1 MVAVPYCRK
10 CSRKIDPYQEN
21 CPKCGSIVRFRF
33 VDKEKENLADEEDE
47 TVFIRPPW
55 KVKAK

>member
-21 CPKCGSIVRFRF
+21 CPTCGSVVRFRF
-33 VDKEKENLADEEDE
+33 VEKEREDAEEEEE